1 MQAAEYLLTAAVDHN
16 PGDAE
21 TRLELAEMLLAHG
34 SLEGAELHLNKFI
47 DQCPDDSRG
56 YVGLA
61 EVMFLRTRLREA
73 DELLEKAIA
82 LEPRQT
88 RGLLLRGKIEHAR
101 HDDERSLEDLYQVL
115 ALEPDHC
122 DAKVLIAEIHWQ
134 QGNAKLAAPLLR
146 SVIDDAEPAN
156 SQRVA
161 AEWLLG
167 KCYASDERW
176 SDAARALEAGMASRR
191 GSAQDWNELA
201 EAYWRCGDAAGAE
214 MAVGQAL
221 HAAPN
226 DPQAQTLRAVL
237 DKWAQTAGHSNGP
250 AVTGISHDE

>member
-1 MQAAEYLLTAAVDHN
+1 MHGN
-16 PGDAE
+16 
-21 TRLELAEMLLAHG
+21 LEA
-34 SLEGAELHLNKFI
+34 AELHLNKFI
-47 DQCPDDSRG
+47 NQCPDDSRG

-61 EVMFLRTRLREA
+61 EVMFLRKRLREA
-73 DELLEKAIA
+73 DELLEKAVE

-115 ALEPDHC
+115 ALEVDHTET
-122 DAKVLIAEIHWQ
+122 KLLIAEIHLQ

-156 SQRVA
+156 PQRA
-161 AEWLLG
+161 AAAWLLG
-167 KCYASDERW
+167 KCYANDERW
-176 SDAARALEAGMASRR
+176 SDAARELEAGMASRR
-191 GSAQDWNELA
+191 GSALDWNELA
-201 EAYWRCGDAAGAE
+201 EAIGAAAMPPVRKWQSARRC
-214 MAVGQAL
+214 
-221 HAAPN
+221 AAPN

-237 DKWAQTAGHSNGP
+237 DKSAQTAGHSNGP